1 MDNKNNNILKSF
13 QLRDTL
19 NPDVWDNYDDV
30 SKSKLKEKIRTRL
43 LEISDEFVNFLKV
56 DVFIDDIILTGSL
69 SNLNWSKYSDF
80 DVHLVVDMS
89 QYDEE
94 EVELYKELFD
104 IKKVLFN
111 TKHDIKIFNYDV
123 ELYVQDAKEP
133 HHSSGV
139 YSILFDKWL
148 TEPKKMKKD
157 LNLSVVKEK
166 AKKFEILIDDLVDTI
181 DEYNLD
187 EAKQVIKKLKDKIK
201 NYRKTGLDKGGE
213 LSYENL
219 VFKYLRRSGYI
230 DKLFD
235 LEKDYVNKELSLE
248 K

>member
-13 QLRDTL
+13 ELQDTL

-30 SKSKLKEKIRTRL
+30 SKSKLKEKIRTAL

-69 SNLNWSKYSDF
+69 SNYNWSKFSDF

-94 EVELYKELFD
+94 ELELYKELFD

-111 TKHDIKIFNYDV
+111 QKHDIKILNYDV

-157 LNLSVVKEK
+157 LNLSIVKEK
-166 AKKFEILIDDLVDTI
+166 AKKFEILIDDLIETI
-181 DEYNLD
+181 DDYTLD
-187 EAKQVIKKLKDKIK
+187 DAKKVIKKLKDKIK

-235 LEKDYVNKELSLE
+235 LEKDYINKELSIE

>member
-69 SNLNWSKYSDF
+69 SNFNWSKYSDF